1 MALVDAVMKRF
12 PDVDRMMAETIVM
25 AHENGKLKQYLPML
39 EETEKKAEQK
49 SSGSISIEQ
58 WSEDKS
64 AVSSSSIAA

>member
-12 PDVDRMMAETIVM
+12 PDVDRLMAETIVM
-25 AHENGKLKQYLPML
+25 AHENGTLKQHLPML
-39 EETEKKAEQK
+39 EETEKAEQK

-64 AVSSSSIAA
+64 AVLSTSTAA